1 MGVWLKVFA
10 PTELCFNVVSFVIS
24 AWQGYQGIF
33 ESLADL
39 LDRCVQYLS
48 RLEYYVRGGM
58 DAKLTKVACQHLQL
72 FVEIC
77 DRAIALKHSKR
88 KKLRVFSKIL
98 FLDDNDIDDLLQKMA
113 SLVDQEG
120 RLVTAQMF
128 SFVSEAVTNIQKNL
142 DINREMDGKIDVL
155 MEDRVDQRKEHE
167 IKRRRDII
175 VKTLTFDE
183 NKIDSVKKEPDPYW
197 QRNYHNYRKTVV
209 PSTGDWI
216 FHDPKYAAWESNR
229 KGRSPILAIKGVEG
243 SGKSYLT
250 STIIRSLRNRSAAED
265 SGSRNLVAFYFL
277 EGESKEEVKRTNH
290 LDVIAKAVIWQ
301 FVQSDASYLKSVA
314 NICETVKD
322 LDPDDIMKQ
331 LLFENKDLD
340 RIDATFFIV
349 IDGLGETIGDG
360 LVRFLQKASRLWK
373 DRHIRILLNGHP
385 RAFEQLASVR
395 GVFFQTIPISA
406 RNRADV
412 ELFIES
418 RMNGI
423 DALKDTSRM
432 GVPALRQK
440 ICDTLCQKTAGD
452 YFKINTILKRISS
465 LDYVNDIDR
474 VLQDAGKE
482 RSQQILSEI
491 EKLNNTRTPKEIA
504 EINEII
510 LWILYG
516 REWFKPQQMAAV
528 LYLKSGELSLLP
540 VETKLSLKYHLFEI
554 DTDGDIDFSSYEIPD
569 LIREKH
575 KAMED
580 DLSLDTA
587 KKIHPS
593 EVTIVRHFLH
603 TVCPPEVY
611 SKFDFEAFFEQKLSR
626 KGDRIFRD
634 DKDASET
641 KLALTCLRIL
651 TDENCEQSELLRPYA
666 ISYLLQHLAS
676 VDLAFVDREWK
687 SAVGPRLLKLFTDE
701 AAADALLWTDD
712 PAKAVPLGTQIRA
725 TWLESNDGVEE
736 VLRWFGDSAVISD
749 ISDPNDR
756 AWICQLVSGPDP
768 KKALLLPFAKRMAV
782 HWVRR
787 PSLRQLAQNAFFFLF
802 DALNKVCLLP
812 HDVLCYV
819 RG

>member
-1 MGVWLKVFA
+1 M
-10 PTELCFNVVSFVIS
+10 
-24 AWQGYQGIF
+24 
-33 ESLADL
+33 
-39 LDRCVQYLS
+39 
-48 RLEYYVRGGM
+48 
-58 DAKLTKVACQHLQL
+58 
-72 FVEIC
+72 
-77 DRAIALKHSKR
+77 
-88 KKLRVFSKIL
+88 
-98 FLDDNDIDDLLQKMA
+98 
-113 SLVDQEG
+113 
-120 RLVTAQMF
+120 
-128 SFVSEAVTNIQKNL
+128 
-142 DINREMDGKIDVL
+142 
-155 MEDRVDQRKEHE
+155 
-167 IKRRRDII
+167 
-175 VKTLTFDE
+175 
-183 NKIDSVKKEPDPYW
+183 
-197 QRNYHNYRKTVV
+197 
-209 PSTGDWI
+209 
-216 FHDPKYAAWESNR
+216 
-229 KGRSPILAIKGVEG
+229 
-243 SGKSYLT
+243 
-250 STIIRSLRNRSAAED
+250 
-265 SGSRNLVAFYFL
+265 
-277 EGESKEEVKRTNH
+277 
-290 LDVIAKAVIWQ
+290 
-301 FVQSDASYLKSVA
+301 
-314 NICETVKD
+314 
-322 LDPDDIMKQ
+322 
-331 LLFENKDLD
+331 
-340 RIDATFFIV
+340 
-349 IDGLGETIGDG
+349 
-360 LVRFLQKASRLWK
+360 
-373 DRHIRILLNGHP
+373 
-385 RAFEQLASVR
+385 
-395 GVFFQTIPISA
+395 
-406 RNRADV
+406 DV

-418 RMNGI
+418 RMNDI

-432 GVPALRQK
+432 GVPALRLK

-474 VLQDAGKE
+474 VLEDAGKE
-482 RSQQILSEI
+482 RSQQIMSEI

-504 EINEII
+504 EINEIT

-540 VETKLSLKYHLFEI
+540 VETKLSLKYHLFEV
-554 DTDGDIDFSSYEIPD
+554 DTDGDIDFSSYEVPD
-569 LIREKH
+569 LIPEKH

-611 SKFDFEAFFEQKLSR
+611 SKFDFEAFFEQKLSS

-634 DKDASET
+634 DKDASEI

-651 TDENCEQSELLRPYA
+651 TDEKCEQSELLRPYA

-687 SAVGPRLLKLFTDE
+687 SAIGPRLLKLFTDE

-725 TWLESNDGVEE
+725 TWLESEDGVEE

-787 PSLRQLAQNAFFFLF
+787 PSLQQLAQNAFFFLF

-819 RG
+819 GG